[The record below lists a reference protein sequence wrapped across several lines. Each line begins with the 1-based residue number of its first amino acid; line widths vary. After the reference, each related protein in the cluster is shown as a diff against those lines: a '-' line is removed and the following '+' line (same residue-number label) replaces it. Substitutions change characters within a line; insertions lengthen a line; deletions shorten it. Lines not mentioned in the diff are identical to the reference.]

1 MEKFLWN
8 SHLKIWLRD
17 PFGRTFLFSALPSDA
32 SNVLQVLLYVGYRRC
47 RTFCGAVS
55 LGSVGSTAILV
66 TMFTGFSLVWRVVS
80 MYLPPSILAPGKSR
94 LFPIRSTLLLSS
106 VSAAV
111 WPCYYSVSALQ
122 DLSLRSYIQR
132 KNWST
137 ALCCI
142 FAFTSLECLPWLFIT
157 AVMLFSAQTVIQ
169 QGRYA
174 ICSLQAF

>member
-1 MEKFLWN
+1 MKQPSKDLTQGSLWKN
-8 SHLKIWLRD
+8 I
-17 PFGRTFLFSALPSDA
+17 FVFSIPLML
-32 SNVLQVLLYVGYRRC
+32 SNVLQVLFNMSALYLC
-47 RTFCGAVS
+47 LQA
-55 LGSVGSTAILV
+55 
-66 TMFTGFSLVWRVVS
+66 FSLVWRVVS

-169 QGRYA
+169 KGRYS
-174 ICSLQAF
+174 ICSLKAF